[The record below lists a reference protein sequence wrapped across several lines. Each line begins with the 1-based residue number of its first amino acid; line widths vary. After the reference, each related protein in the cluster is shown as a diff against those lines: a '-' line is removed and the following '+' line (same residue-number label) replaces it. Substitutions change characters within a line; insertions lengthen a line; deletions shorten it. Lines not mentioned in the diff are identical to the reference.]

1 MYLCNVKIKQ
11 QPLNQNDMNAKLT
24 FIEDATPRGDYKPT
38 TLDYEKKNADML
50 LQSID
55 GNYYTLWLNKEIEV
69 KGRGVE
75 RHGRIVVVSEKMY
88 YILTKTYSILTDF

>member
-1 MYLCNVKIKQ
+1 
-11 QPLNQNDMNAKLT
+11 
-24 FIEDATPRGDYKPT
+24 
-38 TLDYEKKNADML
+38 ML

-88 YILTKTYSILTDF
+88 YKLTKTYSILTDF